1 MNNIKFICIAY
12 MGQSLQPILA
22 YIAVV
27 VSSTRYD
34 LDDSQLLL
42 KWFGEQQVKVSTS
55 YNFLCHQF
63 DSS

>member
-22 YIAVV
+22 DIAVV
-27 VSSTRYD
+27 LSLTHYD
-34 LDDSQLLL
+34 LDDNQLLL
-42 KWFGEQQVKVSTS
+42 KWFGEQVKVSTS
-55 YNFLCHQF
+55 YNFLSHQF